1 MRPWTAGQKRFSL
14 RTSQIAQL
22 NRRLSSLHYGI
33 APGDS
38 TIEVSTPIEQLQI
51 ADFDLESQI
60 KLPVTTQVGVPG
72 SFQ

>member
-33 APGDS
+33 AQGIPPLRYGADPAIFDS
-38 TIEVSTPIEQLQI
+38 GLKISEFE
-51 ADFDLESQI
+51 
-60 KLPVTTQVGVPG
+60 
-72 SFQ
+72 